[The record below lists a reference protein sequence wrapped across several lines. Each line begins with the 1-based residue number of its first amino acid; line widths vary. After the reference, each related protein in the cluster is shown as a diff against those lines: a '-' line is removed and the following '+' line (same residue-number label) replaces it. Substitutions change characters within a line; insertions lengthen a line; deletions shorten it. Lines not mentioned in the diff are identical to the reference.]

1 MIEQAATPTIR
12 VPDCLAELDQWVPWK
27 YEKRGGTKPTK
38 VPCQVNGDYASST
51 DSSTW
56 CSFEIALKALQ
67 QSPKHF
73 SGIGFVFSPADPFF
87 GIDLDNCLDADGRL
101 KPWAQ
106 PIMERFSDSYAEVS
120 PSGRGIKIW
129 GKGRLPG
136 GGVTF
141 LLGDGRIEVYDRARF
156 FTVTCNYW
164 GGQLLEIEEHQIDLN
179 WLLALSPHGQKKV
192 PSKLGSGKIPK
203 GTQHDTL
210 VSLAGSMRRRGM
222 GVEEIEAA
230 LQVTNTQRL
239 EEPAP
244 AQDIKRIAASIG
256 AYAPG
261 DSSRTDPANP
271 AGPGQNWDWPEPIPF
286 RRPTTPTIP
295 ADLLPGFLGD
305 MASATA
311 RATETPM
318 ELAAMLGLAVAAAS
332 VAKKVIVC
340 PEPGYIEPVN
350 IYTAVAMESGNR
362 KTAVLNAM
370 TRPFIDWEMSEAHRL
385 KPEISRI
392 ASERKTQEARIE
404 SLRKQAAK
412 SSNHDEL
419 MAQVAEIELS
429 LPQVP
434 IAPRLWTQ
442 DVTPERLGPLM
453 AEQGERIALLSDE
466 GGIFDVLA
474 GRYSKGVPNLD
485 LFLQAHA
492 GAAVRVDRGSRP
504 PVMMRNPALT
514 VAISPQPD
522 VLESLSDKP
531 GFRGRGLI
539 ARILYGLPASP
550 IGFREL
556 NPAPC
561 PSAVERAYCDGIER
575 LLKLA
580 PPKDEAGLWL
590 PWRLSFSPQAYDA
603 WKVFQRAI
611 EILMREGG
619 KLHYLKDW
627 GSKLPGAAARI
638 AGVFHCVL
646 VDPTQST
653 VISEGTVERV
663 LNLVTPL
670 MDHTLAVFNLMERD
684 KVSEDAQ
691 KILAWIR
698 KQGEPSFTARDCFC
712 AHQSRFKTM
721 DGIRLAISILE
732 QHYCVRPRP
741 KEAVS
746 HRPSEVYDVNP
757 KLLEASA

>member
-1 MIEQAATPTIR
+1 MTTAAIIR
-12 VPDCLAELDQWVPWK
+12 VPDSLAELDQWILWR
-27 YEKRGGTKPTK
+27 YEQRDSGKPTK
-38 VPCQVNGDYASST
+38 VPNQINGSHASST
-51 DSSTW
+51 DTKTW
-56 CSFEIALKALQ
+56 CSWGEALKAWQ
-67 QSPKHF
+67 EHPRRW
-73 SGIGFVFSPADPFF
+73 SGIGFVFSPRDPFF
-87 GIDLDNCLDADGRL
+87 GIDLDQCLDDAEQL

-106 PIMERFSDSYAEVS
+106 PIMERFTDTYSEVS

-136 GGVTF
+136 GGAAF
-141 LLGDGRIEVYDRARF
+141 PLGDGRVEIYDQARY
-156 FTVTCNYW
+156 FTVTGNHW
-164 GGQLLEIEEHQIDLN
+164 RGQLLDVEEHQADLD
-179 WLLALSPHGQKKV
+179 WLLALSPHGQKKI
-192 PSKLGSGKIPK
+192 PSKLGEGKIRK
-203 GTQHDTL
+203 GSQHDTL

-222 GVEEIEAA
+222 GVDEIEAA
-230 LQVTNTQRL
+230 LQVTNATRL

-244 AQDIKRIAASIG
+244 AQNIKRIAASIG

-261 DSSRTDPANP
+261 DNRGPDALNSVGPA
-271 AGPGQNWDWPEPIPF
+271 QNWDWPEPVPF
-286 RRPTTPTIP
+286 RRRNTPTLP

-318 ELAAMLGLAVAAAS
+318 ELAAMLGLAVVAAS
-332 VAKKVIVC
+332 VAKKVVVC
-340 PEPGYIEPVN
+340 PEPGYVEPVN

-362 KTAVLNAM
+362 KTAVLNGM

-412 SSNHDEL
+412 SSNHTEL
-419 MAQVAEIELS
+419 MAQVAEMELS

-442 DVTPERLGPLM
+442 DVTPERLGALM

-504 PVMMRNPALT
+504 PVMLRNPALT

-556 NPAPC
+556 KPAPC
-561 PSAVERAYCDGIER
+561 PSAVEQAYGDGIDR

-580 PPKDEAGLWL
+580 PPNDEAGLWL
-590 PWRLSFSPQAYDA
+590 PWRLRFSPQAYDA

-619 KLHYLKDW
+619 KLYYLKDW

-638 AGVFHCVL
+638 AGVLHCVL
-646 VDPTQST
+646 VDPTEST
-653 VISEGTVERV
+653 VISEGTVERA

-691 KILAWIR
+691 KILDWIR

-732 QHYCVRPRP
+732 QHYCIRPRP
-741 KEAVS
+741 KEVVS
-746 HRPSEVYDVNP
+746 HRPSEAYDVNP